1 MRKFAYQFGTSYD
14 SIPVQDPWRRRMP
27 TQVYI
32 GPELSRYAR
41 QPQPVVFGKRRQ
53 PQPVT
58 VSPRRRPS
66 SLARLLRLI
75 QGPKKTR
82 RTKLR

>member
-14 SIPVQDPWRRRMP
+14 STPVQDPWRRRMP
-27 TQVYI
+27 AHTYI
-32 GPELSRYAR
+32 GPELSPFAHTA
-41 QPQPVVFGKRRQ
+41 QPVVFGKRRQ
-53 PQPVT
+53 KPAT
-58 VSPRRRPS
+58 VVKRRRRS
-66 SLARLLRLI
+66 TLARLVRLI

>member
-14 SIPVQDPWRRRMP
+14 STPVQDPWRRRMP
-27 TQVYI
+27 AHTYI
-32 GPELSRYAR
+32 GPDLSLFDYAA
-41 QPQPVVFGKRRQ
+41 QPVVFGKRRQ
-53 PQPVT
+53 QPVT
-58 VSPRRRPS
+58 VVKKRRRS
-66 SLARLLRLI
+66 SLARLVRLI